1 MVLIRAG
8 HDRDPGHRRLRR
20 VSHPEAVRGTIRR
33 PRRPAPVPAPRGS
46 APPAAAAGP
55 ARPSAWRAGPAGR
68 RRTAAGRNATHR
80 WNDPAAPAATRR
92 TRCRPPTTCAPPPAS
107 RRQACPAS
115 RCTSADRSRG
125 AGRAAAARRS
135 VRGVGHSR
143 LPTYRLAAG
152 LPSRDHRPASAAT
165 PSAWSAEERSARRW
179 LRQPAPRPWRR
190 PWLRGRYGCGVPH
203 ENEVIPAT
211 PPPPYAASPKL
222 ATSDW

>member
-115 RCTSADRSRG
+115 RCTWADRSRG

-143 LPTYRLAAG
+143 LPTYPAGRRPPEPGPPPGERRDTVGMVGRGAVGTTLAEATG
-152 LPSRDHRPASAAT
+152 AAT
-165 PSAWSAEERSARRW
+165 VASPMA
-179 LRQPAPRPWRR
+179 LRPVRLWRA
-190 PWLRGRYGCGVPH
+190 H

-222 ATSDW
+222 SDV